1 MSNPKLALIP
11 SGYKSGKV
19 YSILPNDAT
28 GDFDFTRQSIGTRVR
43 KDGLIEE
50 AKTVG
55 SITNLQPRSE
65 EFDNSVWSKVRTSI
79 SANQELAPD
88 GTNTADKLTGD
99 GTGTSYIYDGISFT
113 SGKKYTISIFVKPIN
128 VTTFVINKFAG
139 GAGTATF
146 NLSTGTVSAPT
157 GTMSN
162 PIIESLSNGW
172 FRCSAEHIPTST
184 GVQNYGFGLQNYNGD
199 QYYIWG
205 AMISEGALSD
215 YIKTEGT
222 TETKTVETFTD
233 VPRLD
238 WYNSSCPS
246 LLLEPQRTNGFT
258 YSEQFNQSAWFKSN
272 CTITTNQIIAPDG
285 TLTADLATS
294 TASGG
299 GIYKFGIW
307 NTTEKTG
314 SIFVKKNTSS
324 TAEIF
329 NGSASTNRVLFN
341 LDNGTITTQGGTM
354 TGTIENFGN
363 GWYRL
368 TATHTATASQTFVIK
383 PETNESVYIWGAQIE
398 DASYSSSYIKTEAST
413 VTRLKDECINGGDSD
428 LFDITEG
435 TFFVDTTPFTRE
447 ATERITLSN
456 NNYNNRILISKSSST
471 ELQYI
476 IVSNNVTSLSITTD
490 INYNERNKIAI
501 TFQQNKF
508 RVYLN
513 GLLKYTETSENI
525 PTGLNDFSFKGIG
538 NALYWSGKIH
548 DARIYDRA
556 LTEAEAIELTT
567 L

>member
-65 EFDNSVWSKVRTSI
+65 EFDNSVWTRSRTSI

-88 GTNTADKLTGD
+88 GTNTADKFI
-99 GTGTSYIYDGISFT
+99 GTGTGASYIYDGLPFT
-113 SGKKYTISIFVKPIN
+113 SGKRYTISIFVKPIN
-128 VTTFVINKFAG
+128 VTTFVINKFSG
-139 GAGTATF
+139 GTGNGSF
-146 NLSTGTVSAPT
+146 NLSTGTIDSVS

-172 FRCSAEHIPTST
+172 FRCSVEHIPTST
-184 GVQNYGFGLQNYNGD
+184 GTQNYGFGLQTYNGD
-199 QYYIWG
+199 HYYIWG
-205 AMISEGALSD
+205 AMVSEGALSD
-215 YIKTEGT
+215 YIKTEGSS
-222 TETKTVETFTD
+222 ETKTVETFTD

-238 WYNSSCPS
+238 WLNSNCPS
-246 LLLEPQRTNGFT
+246 LLLEPQRTNAFT
-258 YSEQFNQSAWFKSN
+258 YSEQFEQSAWFKSN
-272 CTITTNQIIAPDG
+272 STITTNQIIAPNG
-285 TLTADLATS
+285 TLTADLLTS
-294 TASGG
+294 TANGG
-299 GIYKFGIW
+299 GVYKFGAW
-307 NTTEKTG
+307 DTTQKTA

-324 TAEIF
+324 TVEIF
-329 NGSASTNRVLFN
+329 NGSSPTNRVVLN
-341 LDNGTITTQGGTM
+341 LDSGTITTQGGTM
-354 TGTIENFGN
+354 TGTIEDFGN

-368 TATHTATASQTFVIK
+368 SATHTSTASQTFAIK

-413 VTRLKDECINGGDSD
+413 VTRLKDECTNGGDSD
-428 LFDITEG
+428 LFNVSEG

-508 RVYLN
+508 KIYLN
-513 GLLKYTETSENI
+513 GLLKYTDTSGNI

-548 DARIYDRA
+548 DARIYDRG
-556 LTEAEAIELTT
+556 LTEAEAIQLTT

>member
-413 VTRLKDECINGGDSD
+413 VTRLKDECTNGGDSD